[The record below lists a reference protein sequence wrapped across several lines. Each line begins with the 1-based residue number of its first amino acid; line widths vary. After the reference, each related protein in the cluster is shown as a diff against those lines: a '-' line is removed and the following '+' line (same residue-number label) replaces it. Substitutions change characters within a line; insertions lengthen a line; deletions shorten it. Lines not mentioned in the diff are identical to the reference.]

1 MGLLIQ
7 GKNLQSRLFE
17 QANQVNIIQREADHN
32 QQLLAATEE
41 KLRRENV
48 SYLRHISQPLID
60 HHKTL
65 FCFFIKELRIKLEGQ
80 LAMVNEK
87 SISNQSELVFLRAQL
102 DVANKKLTDKD
113 TQNSET
119 QASDNDYDAAA
130 TTTSTAA
137 AGPIG

>member
-1 MGLLIQ
+1 
-7 GKNLQSRLFE
+7 
-17 QANQVNIIQREADHN
+17 
-32 QQLLAATEE
+32 
-41 KLRRENV
+41 
-48 SYLRHISQPLID
+48 
-60 HHKTL
+60 
-65 FCFFIKELRIKLEGQ
+65 
-80 LAMVNEK
+80 MVNEK
-87 SISNQSELVFLRAQL
+87 STSNQSELVFLRAQL